1 MSGREA
7 LAARSDVAEADID
20 DIIGIASELQQA
32 DRDAAERPTADDVK
46 AVASE
51 LDIDP
56 AYIDAAIAELG
67 RRRTERA
74 RVDRMVAL
82 QGAETRRRLVVG
94 GVVVGLVVVLLFGG
108 QVAVAWSASH
118 DLTAARANLEATA
131 TYVEVVLDRQAA
143 LVPQL
148 VALGGGD
155 PAAVQVAADE
165 LSGAGS
171 MDARLEASRKLDQEL
186 SAVLADLPPPRDE
199 TEAVQRLGLTHELSG
214 IQSRRSTEL
223 QRLADARRQWEI
235 AVTRPGAGFA
245 LRLGLA
251 ESADPAL
258 LKR

>member
-7 LAARSDVAEADID
+7 LAARPDVAEGDID

-74 RVDRMVAL
+74 RVDRLVTL
-82 QGAETRRRLVVG
+82 QAAETRRRLTVG
-94 GVVVGLVVVLLFGG
+94 ALVVCAVVALLFGG
-108 QVAVAWSASH
+108 QVAVAWSASR
-118 DLTAARANLEATA
+118 DLSAARANLEATA

-155 PAAVQVAADE
+155 PAAVQVAANE
-165 LSGAGS
+165 LSQGGAI
-171 MDARLEASRKLDQEL
+171 DVRLEASRKLDQEL

-199 TEAVQRLGLTHELSG
+199 TEATQRLGLTHELSG

-223 QRLADARRQWEI
+223 QRLADARRQWEV
-235 AVTRPGAGFA
+235 ATSRPGAGFA

-251 ESADPAL
+251 TGPDPAL
-258 LKR
+258 LRR